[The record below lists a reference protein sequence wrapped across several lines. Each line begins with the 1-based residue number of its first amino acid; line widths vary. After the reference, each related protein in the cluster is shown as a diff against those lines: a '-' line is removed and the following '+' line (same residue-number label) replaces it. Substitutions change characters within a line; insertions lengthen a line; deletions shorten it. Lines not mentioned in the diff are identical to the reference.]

1 MRIDISKGWC
11 HHYNA
16 PGANNGR
23 KNGLSFVE
31 FLKAL
36 ESTWEDDRDVYTKLT
51 EEYIDDYRLKLLE
64 FEYVLQFA
72 TGGGGG
78 SGKPARLVTPRCCR
92 KRSAW
97 AERL

>member
-1 MRIDISKGWC
+1 M
-11 HHYNA
+11 
-16 PGANNGR
+16 
-23 KNGLSFVE
+23 E

-78 SGKPARLVTPRCCR
+78 SGTATKTVTFELG
-92 KRSAW
+92 RS
-97 AERL
+97 